1 MDPSSFGHVKSVFL
15 IFITSLQII
24 GLNEVCTEMGRCAM
38 RQKWD
43 GGYVSHPDLPI
54 DNELYIESLG
64 LVNECK

>member
-1 MDPSSFGHVKSVFL
+1 
-15 IFITSLQII
+15 
-24 GLNEVCTEMGRCAM
+24 MGRCAM

-43 GGYVSHPDLPI
+43 GGYVSLPDLPI